1 MKRFIIVFLV
11 ILGLVGFLIW
21 EKNRSLNLL
30 TDGLSNS
37 KETGQSASVAP
48 KAKGKE
54 FDESK
59 TRFALKLV
67 SEIPSSKLSQE
78 NKINRLRLMPHQGCI
93 LGEKGKIIWKAPEG
107 KSVYGMDASPSEN
120 KVLIDWG
127 DAQYEVLSVNDSNSL
142 KLLNLPS
149 VSSIDE
155 RETEKVAFVWFWL
168 DDDHLLGETG
178 VWKPLAERYV
188 TEETSALA
196 EEDNVKQTLLYLFD
210 TKNKKLIKIETK
222 NSGLPPV
229 FEIEEIRKD
238 LIKVRYDDLQQE
250 EKTFWTYLVINTND
264 LNRSLNKK

>member
-48 KAKGKE
+48 KAKVKK

-67 SEIPSSKLSQE
+67 SEIPSLKLSQE
-78 NKINRLRLMPHQGCI
+78 NKMNRLRLMPHQGCI
-93 LGEKGKIIWKAPEG
+93 LGEKGKIIWQAPKG

-127 DAQYEVLSVNDSNSL
+127 DAQYEVLSVNGSDSL

-178 VWKPLAERYV
+178 VWKPLAERYA
-188 TEETSALA
+188 TAETAALA
-196 EEDNVKQTLLYLFD
+196 EEDNVKQTLLYLF
-210 TKNKKLIKIETK
+210 NIKTRELEKIKTE

-229 FEIEEIRKD
+229 FQIEEIGKNI
-238 LIKVRYDDLQQE
+238 IKVRYNHSQRE
-250 EKTFWTYLVINTND
+250 EKMLWTHLVAINTN
-264 LNRSLNKK
+264 